1 MRSSLVVTTVI
12 AIAMVAAF
20 FVAVPASVQ
29 AQTPG
34 LPNGPWVNRL
44 IWSEQENSGIALE
57 QIKAGEGDFFMF
69 SLQGGAEKTESFLSP
84 EVLSFSTFGS
94 VNALLMNPN
103 RQAGDTVAGQQPM
116 NPFTDAQIRQAM
128 QYLID
133 RSFLNLEAL
142 DGFATQ
148 FVVPFHPKQAE
159 YSRELAFFQGQE
171 ALYQADS
178 ALARSI
184 INTRMAALGAT
195 RPAGACSAAVF
206 DGCWRDA
213 QGDLIDI
220 KIAARI
226 EDERLVIGQYVG
238 SQLRTVGFRTTVN
251 PTPSSLAIP
260 MVYGGDPSIGA
271 WHIYT
276 EGWAFTAN
284 AAWDDA
290 QLYNFAYC
298 GIGEP
303 FCDTSA
309 RPGGSKNHPAASYV
323 PPADFGVASETLAF
337 GLYTSL
343 AQRQQLIKDLTP
355 RTFTETNYRMWIQ
368 AEQAVFPVSKRVE
381 GAAFDGSGGPWTP
394 FTLKSAK
401 LVPGQPGVDSATGVG
416 GDVRVLNFIMFADA
430 WNPWRGNWL
439 YDVIQRNN
447 FGDPGMYLD
456 PNTGVWIEYRSNV
469 TMTTAGPTGTLTVP
483 GTALVWNTTQAK
495 FVPLSGESTR
505 PAQVTAVSKVT
516 SKLTNPG
523 KWHTGQDITMDDVV
537 YSLGTAFRRAYGD
550 IYSHDPRGANSISGL
565 RFSFATARYPFPAAT
580 GLGVFKGFEFNLAD
594 NTVTAYIDFWHID
607 PQEIKAAGNIYVI
620 AAEAPSPW
628 EISEAIIRTVLE
640 DKTAIHETTA
650 VAKGLPRL
658 DLGRNPTTIA
668 LIDAAFGANKATN
681 AIPAFMSEWIT
692 AAEATARYN
701 AAQAFRTARGHWY
714 ASNGPFVLANIN
726 PTFRQSTMEAFR
738 DGYPFTPD
746 HWEALKVK
754 KVPTA
759 TLGTF
764 PSTMLA
770 GSSATLGVTTK
781 VADVAADARAVTWFV
796 RQLATGG
803 IPIQGEAVRT
813 GVGLYEVQVLSTLTV
828 GLSTGGYELVVLI
841 RGEQGSITQTIAFTV
856 TSQID
861 FFTALFNEVKA
872 GQTAQAGQL
881 TDLRGSVNTVQS
893 SANGLSTLVTAVLAL
908 AIVAIVVPAAMLS
921 IILRRLPRGMAPA
934 KESMGPEPPT

>member
-1 MRSSLVVTTVI
+1 MRRNLVVTAVI

-20 FVAVPASVQ
+20 FVHVPASVQ

-103 RQAGDTVAGQQPM
+103 RQVGDTLPGQQPM
-116 NPFTDAQIRQAM
+116 NPFTDAQIREAM

-178 ALARSI
+178 SRAQSI

-195 RPAGACSAAVF
+195 RPAGTCSATVF
-206 DGCWRDA
+206 TGCWLDA
-213 QGDLIDI
+213 QGEMIDI

-238 SQLRTVGFRTTVN
+238 SQLRTVGFRATVN
-251 PTPSSLAIP
+251 PTPASLAIP
-260 MVYGGDPSIGA
+260 MVYGGAPDIGA

-284 AAWDDA
+284 VAWDDG
-290 QLYNFAYC
+290 QLYTFAYC

-303 FCDTSA
+303 FCDTSG
-309 RPGGSKNHPAASYV
+309 RPGGSKNHPSASYV
-323 PPADFGVASETLAF
+323 PPADFGAASETLAF

-343 AQRQQLIKDLTP
+343 GQRQQLIKDLTP

-368 AEQAVFPVSKRVE
+368 AEQAVFPVSQRIE
-381 GAAFDGSGGPWTP
+381 GAVFDGTGGPWTT

-401 LVPGQPGVDSATGVG
+401 LLPGQPGVDRTTGVG
-416 GDVRVLNFIMFADA
+416 GDVRVLNFIMFNDA

-439 YDVIQRNN
+439 YDSIQRQT
-447 FGDPGMYLD
+447 FGDPGMWLH

-469 TMTTAGPTGTLTVP
+469 TMTTAGPTGTLAVP
-483 GTALVWNTTQAK
+483 TTALVWNSTQAK
-495 FVPLSGESTR
+495 FVPLSTQTT
-505 PAQVTAVSKVT
+505 AQVTAVSKVT

-537 YSLGTAFRRAYGD
+537 YSLGTAFRRAFGD
-550 IYSHDPRGANSISGL
+550 IYAHDPRGDNSISGL
-565 RFSFATARYPFPAAT
+565 RFNLATARYPFPAAT
-580 GLGVFKGFEFNLAD
+580 GGGVFKGFEFNLVD
-594 NTVTAYIDFWHID
+594 NTVTAYIDFWHVD
-607 PQEIKAAGNIYVI
+607 PQEIKAAGNIYVL
-620 AAEAPSPW
+620 ADEVPAPW
-628 EISEAIIRTVLE
+628 EISEAAIRTVLE

-668 LIDAAFGANKATN
+668 LVDAAFGANKAANT
-681 AIPAFMSEWIT
+681 IPAFMSEWIT

-770 GSSATLGVTTK
+770 GSAATLGVTTK
-781 VADVAADARAVTWFV
+781 VANVVADARAVTWFV

-813 GVGLYEVQVLSTLTV
+813 GVGTYEVQVLSTLTV

-841 RGEQGSITQTIAFTV
+841 RGEQGSITQTVAFTV
-856 TSQID
+856 TSQLD
-861 FFTALFNEVKA
+861 FFSALVSEVEDRLDTQ
-872 GQTAQAGQL
+872 GQQL
-881 TDLRGSVNTVQS
+881 NDLSNDVGGVQTSAS
-893 SANGLSTLVTAVLAL
+893 SLQTLVTAVLAL
-908 AIVAIVVPAAMLS
+908 AVIAIVVPAAMLMV
-921 IILRRLPRGMAPA
+921 ILRKLPA
-934 KESMGPEPPT
+934 KAASTSGEPPREEL